1 MDAVYRM
8 VDHRDVD
15 LCLLQHE
22 TCKGGMMAVSV
33 WRQVLTLPVIVIAMG
48 YFVDIYDLILFGV
61 VRVNSLTELG
71 LDKEGITLWGS
82 YILNAQMG
90 GMLIGGI
97 LWGIL
102 GDKKGRLSVLFA
114 SIILYSIA
122 NFLNAF
128 VTNVEQ
134 YALLRFIAGIGLAG
148 ELGAGVTLVAEI
160 LPKELRGYGVMSIAA
175 FGVLGV
181 VAANI
186 VAQEFAWRN
195 AYIIGGILGFSL
207 LILRLRVRESAMFEH
222 HVSDDVK
229 RGHFFA
235 LFTHKKLF
243 GKYIKAIVIG
253 MPLWYVVGILVM
265 FSPEFAKALNI
276 IGEVT
281 AGQALMYTYIGLS
294 VGDLASGYLSQQ
306 MKSRKRAYT
315 IFMVLSLI
323 SVFYYFTLSGATA
336 QSFYIAVFLLGVFCG
351 YWALFITMA
360 AEQFG
365 TNIRATVATT
375 VPNFVRGSVVPI
387 TSSFMALKGSMGVLG
402 SAAVVGAVVFT
413 IALVALYFTRETFH
427 EDLDYI
433 EA

>member
-1 MDAVYRM
+1 M
-8 VDHRDVD
+8 
-15 LCLLQHE
+15 
-22 TCKGGMMAVSV
+22 TSV
-33 WRQVLTLPVIVIAMG
+33 MRQVLTLPVIVIAMG

-61 VRVNSLTELG
+61 VRVQSLTELG
-71 LDKEGITLWGS
+71 LDKEAITLWGS
-82 YILNAQMG
+82 IILNAQMS

-114 SIILYSIA
+114 SIILYSVA

-160 LPKELRGYGVMSIAA
+160 LPKELRGYGIMSIAA

-181 VAANI
+181 VAANL
-186 VAQEFAWRN
+186 VTEVFAWRN
-195 AYIIGGILGFSL
+195 AYIIGGVLGFML
-207 LILRLRVRESAMFEH
+207 LVLRFRVKESAMFEH
-222 HVSDDVK
+222 HASDDVK

-243 GKYIKAIVIG
+243 VKYIKAIVIG
-253 MPLWYVVGILVM
+253 MPLWYVVGVLVM
-265 FSPEFAKALNI
+265 FSPEFAKALSI
-276 IGEVT
+276 SGEVT
-281 AGQALMYTYIGLS
+281 AGQALMYCYIGLS
-294 VGDLASGYLSQQ
+294 VGDLASGYISQQ
-306 MKSRKRAYT
+306 MKSRKRAYA
-315 IFMVLSLI
+315 IFLILSVLS
-323 SVFYYFTLSGATA
+323 VVYYFTLSGATA
-336 QSFYIAVFLLGVFCG
+336 SSFYVALFFLGVFCG

-387 TSSFMALKGSMGVLG
+387 TSSFMLLKGSLGVLG
-402 SAAVVGAVVFT
+402 SAAVVGSVVFS
-413 IALVALYFTRETFH
+413 IGLIALYFTRETFH

>member
-1 MDAVYRM
+1 M
-8 VDHRDVD
+8 
-15 LCLLQHE
+15 
-22 TCKGGMMAVSV
+22 TVSL

-61 VRVNSLTELG
+61 VRVESLTELG
-71 LDKEGITLWGS
+71 LDKEAITLWGS
-82 YILNAQMG
+82 FILNAQMG

-114 SIILYSIA
+114 SIILYSVA
-122 NFLNAF
+122 NLLNAF

-186 VAQEFAWRN
+186 VAENFAWRN
-195 AYIIGGILGFSL
+195 AYILGGVLGFL
-207 LILRLRVRESAMFEH
+207 LLVLRFRVRESAMFEH
-222 HVSDDVK
+222 HASDDVK

-243 GKYIKAIVIG
+243 SKYIKAIVIG

-265 FSPEFAKALNI
+265 FSPEFAKALAI
-276 IGEVT
+276 DGEVS
-281 AGQALMYTYIGLS
+281 AGTALMYTYIGLS

-306 MKSRKRAYT
+306 LKSRKRAYT
-315 IFMVLSLI
+315 IFMVLSGI
-323 SVFYYFTLSGATA
+323 SVLYYFTLSGASA
-336 QSFYIAVFLLGVFCG
+336 QSFYIAVFLLGLFCG

-387 TSSFMALKGSMGVLG
+387 TSSFMLLKQSMGVLG
-402 SAAVVGAVVFT
+402 SAAIVGSVVFT

-433 EA
+433 EV

>member
-1 MDAVYRM
+1 
-8 VDHRDVD
+8 
-15 LCLLQHE
+15 
-22 TCKGGMMAVSV
+22 MALSL

-61 VRVNSLTELG
+61 VRVESLSELG
-71 LDKEGITLWGS
+71 LSKEEITSWGTI
-82 YILNAQMG
+82 ILNAQMA
-90 GMLIGGI
+90 GMLLGGI
-97 LWGIL
+97 LWGVL

-114 SIILYSIA
+114 SIILYSSA

-134 YALLRFIAGIGLAG
+134 YALLRLIAGIGLAG

-186 VAQEFAWRN
+186 VAEHFAWRN
-195 AYIIGGILGFSL
+195 AYIIGGVLGFL
-207 LILRLRVRESAMFEH
+207 LLVLRFRVKESSMFEH
-222 HVSDDVK
+222 HASDEVK
-229 RGHFFA
+229 RGQFLS

-243 GKYIKAIVIG
+243 SRYVKAIVIG
-253 MPLWYVVGILVM
+253 MPLWYVVGVLVM
-265 FSPEFAKALNI
+265 FSPEFASALSLQ
-276 IGEVT
+276 GEVS
-281 AGQALMYTYIGLS
+281 AGAALMYCYIGLS
-294 VGDLASGYLSQQ
+294 IGDLASGYLSQK
-306 MKSRKRAYT
+306 MRSRKRAYFL
-315 IFMVLSLI
+315 FMLLSLA
-323 SVFYYFTLSGATA
+323 SVLFYFMLEGA
-336 QSFYIAVFLLGVFCG
+336 SVELFYGCVFFLGVFCG

-387 TSSFMALKGSMGVLG
+387 TSSFMLLKESMGALG
-402 SAAVVGAVVFT
+402 SAAVVGGVTFSIAF
-413 IALVALYFTRETFH
+413 IALYYTRETFH
-427 EDLDYI
+427 EDLDYV
-433 EA
+433 EASI

>member
-1 MDAVYRM
+1 MSM
-8 VDHRDVD
+8 SST
-15 LCLLQHE
+15 L
-22 TCKGGMMAVSV
+22 
-33 WRQVLTLPVIVIAMG
+33 RQVLTLPVIVIAMG

-61 VRVNSLTELG
+61 VRVESLTELG
-71 LDKEGITLWGS
+71 LDKEGITYWGS
-82 YILNAQMG
+82 IILNAQMA

-114 SIILYSIA
+114 SIILYSVA
-122 NFLNAF
+122 NLLNAF
-128 VTNVEQ
+128 VTDVEQ

-160 LPKELRGYGVMSIAA
+160 LPKELRGYGVMTIAA

-186 VAQEFAWRN
+186 VAEHFAWRN
-195 AYIIGGILGFSL
+195 AYIIGGVLGFML
-207 LILRLRVRESAMFEH
+207 LVLRFRVRESAMFEH
-222 HVSDDVK
+222 HVSDDIK
-229 RGHFFA
+229 RGQFFA
-235 LFTHKKLF
+235 LFAHRRLLA
-243 GKYIKAIVIG
+243 KYIKAIVIG
-253 MPLWYVVGILVM
+253 MPLWYVVGVLVM
-265 FSPEFAKALNI
+265 FSPEFAQALSI
-276 IGEVT
+276 QGEVS
-281 AGQALMYTYIGLS
+281 AGAALMYTYIGLS

-306 MKSRKRAYT
+306 MRSRKKAYAV
-315 IFMVLSLI
+315 FMGLSVVSVL
-323 SVFYYFTLSGATA
+323 YYFTLSGASA
-336 QSFYIAVFLLGVFCG
+336 EMFYMAAFFLGVFCG

-375 VPNFVRGSVVPI
+375 VPNFVRGAVVPI
-387 TSSFMALKGSMGVLG
+387 TSSFMLLKESMGVLG
-402 SAAVVGAVVFT
+402 SAAVVGAVTFS
-413 IALVALYFTRETFH
+413 IALIALYYTRETFH

>member
-1 MDAVYRM
+1 
-8 VDHRDVD
+8 
-15 LCLLQHE
+15 
-22 TCKGGMMAVSV
+22 MAVSV

-61 VRVNSLTELG
+61 VRVESLGELG
-71 LDKEGITLWGS
+71 LNKEEITSWGTI
-82 YILNAQMG
+82 ILNAQMA

-114 SIILYSIA
+114 SIVLYSAA

-134 YALLRFIAGIGLAG
+134 YALLRFIAGVGLAG

-186 VAQEFAWRN
+186 VAEHFAWRN
-195 AYIIGGILGFSL
+195 AYIIGGVLGFLL
-207 LILRLRVRESAMFEH
+207 LILRFRVKESAIFEH

-229 RGHFFA
+229 RGHFFS
-235 LFTHKKLF
+235 LFSKKKLLS
-243 GKYIKAIVIG
+243 KYIKAIVIG
-253 MPLWYVVGILVM
+253 MPLWYVVGVLVM
-265 FSPEFAKALNI
+265 FSPEFATALSI
-276 IGEVT
+276 QGEVS
-281 AGQALMYTYIGLS
+281 AGTALMYCYIGLS
-294 VGDLASGYLSQQ
+294 IGDLASGYLSQK
-306 MKSRKRAYT
+306 MRSRKGAYI
-315 IFMVLSLI
+315 IFMVLSLASVI
-323 SVFYYFTLSGATA
+323 SYFMLSGATA
-336 QSFYIAVFLLGVFCG
+336 FSFYTCVFFLGVFCG

-387 TSSFMALKGSMGVLG
+387 TSSFMLLKESMGVLG
-402 SAAVVGAVVFT
+402 SAAIVGAVTFS
-413 IALVALYFTRETFH
+413 IAFIALYFTRETFH

>member
-1 MDAVYRM
+1 
-8 VDHRDVD
+8 
-15 LCLLQHE
+15 
-22 TCKGGMMAVSV
+22 MAISV

-61 VRVNSLTELG
+61 VRVESLSELG

-82 YILNAQMG
+82 YILNAQMA

-114 SIILYSIA
+114 SIILYSVA
-122 NFLNAF
+122 NLLNAF

-134 YALLRFIAGIGLAG
+134 YTILRFIAGIGLAG

-160 LPKELRGYGVMSIAA
+160 LPKELRGYGVMTIAA

-181 VAANI
+181 VAAKG
-186 VAQEFAWRN
+186 VAGYFEWRN
-195 AYIIGGILGFSL
+195 AYIIGGVLGFML
-207 LILRLRVRESAMFEH
+207 LALRFRVRESAMFEH
-222 HVSDDVK
+222 NLSDDIK
-229 RGHFFA
+229 RGQFFA

-243 GKYIKAIVIG
+243 TKYIKAIVIG

-265 FSPEFAKALNI
+265 FSPEFATALSI
-276 IGEVT
+276 QGEVT
-281 AGQALMYTYIGLS
+281 AGSALMYTYIGLS

-306 MKSRKRAYT
+306 MRSRKKAYT
-315 IFMVLSLI
+315 IFMALSLL
-323 SVFYYFTLSGATA
+323 SVIYYFTLQGASA
-336 QSFYIAVFLLGVFCG
+336 DAFYIAVFLLGVFCG

-387 TSSFMALKGSMGVLG
+387 TSSFMLLKESMGVLG
-402 SAAVVGAVVFT
+402 AAATVGSVVFV
-413 IALVALYFTRETFH
+413 IALVALYYTRETFH

>member
-1 MDAVYRM
+1 MNN
-8 VDHRDVD
+8 
-15 LCLLQHE
+15 
-22 TCKGGMMAVSV
+22 VSV

-61 VRVNSLTELG
+61 VRVSSLSELG
-71 LDKEGITLWGS
+71 LDKDGVTLWGS
-82 YILNAQMG
+82 YILNAQMA

-114 SIILYSIA
+114 SIILYSVA
-122 NFLNAF
+122 NLLNAF

-181 VAANI
+181 VAAKVI
-186 VAQEFAWRN
+186 AGYAAWRN
-195 AYIIGGILGFSL
+195 AYIIGGILGFL
-207 LILRLRVRESAMFEH
+207 LLALRFRVRESAMFEH
-222 HVSDDVK
+222 NLSEDIK
-229 RGHFFA
+229 RGQFFA

-243 GKYIKAIVIG
+243 SKYIKAIVIG

-265 FSPEFAKALNI
+265 FSPEFAAALSI
-276 IGEVT
+276 QGEVT
-281 AGQALMYTYIGLS
+281 AGSALMCTYIGLS
-294 VGDLASGYLSQQ
+294 IGDLASGYLSQK
-306 MKSRKRAYT
+306 MHSRKKAYT
-315 IFMVLSLI
+315 IFMVFSLA
-323 SVFYYFTLSGATA
+323 SVIYYFTLHGSSADA
-336 QSFYIAVFLLGVFCG
+336 FYIAVFMLGVFCG

-387 TSSFMALKGSMGVLG
+387 TSSFMMLKESMGVLG
-402 SAAVVGAVVFT
+402 SAATVGAVVFV
-413 IALVALYFTRETFH
+413 IALVALYYTRETFH

>member
-1 MDAVYRM
+1 
-8 VDHRDVD
+8 
-15 LCLLQHE
+15 
-22 TCKGGMMAVSV
+22 MMGTSV
-33 WRQVLTLPVIVIAMG
+33 WRQVLTIPVIVIAMG

-61 VRVNSLTELG
+61 VRVESLTELG

-82 YILNAQMG
+82 IILNAQMA

-128 VTNVEQ
+128 VTDVEQ

-160 LPKELRGYGVMSIAA
+160 LPKELRGYGVMTIAA

-186 VAQEFAWRN
+186 VAEHFAWRN
-195 AYIIGGILGFSL
+195 AYILGGILGFL
-207 LILRLRVRESAMFEH
+207 LLVLRFRVRESEIFTH
-222 HVSDDVK
+222 HVADDVK
-229 RGHFFA
+229 RGQFFS
-235 LFTHKKLF
+235 LFAHKKLF
-243 GKYIKAIVIG
+243 SKYIKAIVIG
-253 MPLWYVVGILVM
+253 MPLWYVVGVLVM
-265 FSPEFAKALNI
+265 FSPEFAQALSI
-276 IGEVT
+276 QGEVS

-294 VGDLASGYLSQQ
+294 VGDLASGYLSQKMQ
-306 MKSRKRAYT
+306 SRKKAYT
-315 IFMVLSLI
+315 VFMVLSLA
-323 SVFYYFTLSGATA
+323 SVVYYFTLAGECAS
-336 QSFYIAVFLLGVFCG
+336 SFYIAAFLLGVFCG

-387 TSSFMALKGSMGVLG
+387 TSSFMLLKESLGVLG
-402 SAAVVGAVVFT
+402 SAAVVGSAVFA
-413 IALVALYFTRETFH
+413 IALVALYYTRETFH

>member
-1 MDAVYRM
+1 
-8 VDHRDVD
+8 
-15 LCLLQHE
+15 
-22 TCKGGMMAVSV
+22 MAVSV

-61 VRVNSLTELG
+61 VRVESLGELG
-71 LDKEGITLWGS
+71 LNKEEITSWGTI
-82 YILNAQMG
+82 ILNAQMA

-114 SIILYSIA
+114 SIVLYSAA

-134 YALLRFIAGIGLAG
+134 YALLRFIAGVGLAG

-186 VAQEFAWRN
+186 VAEHFAWRN
-195 AYIIGGILGFSL
+195 AYIIGGVLGFLL
-207 LILRLRVRESAMFEH
+207 LILRFRVKESAIFEH

-229 RGHFFA
+229 RGHFFS
-235 LFTHKKLF
+235 LFSKKKLLS
-243 GKYIKAIVIG
+243 KYIKAIVIG
-253 MPLWYVVGILVM
+253 MPLWYVVGVLVM
-265 FSPEFAKALNI
+265 FSPEFATALSI
-276 IGEVT
+276 QGEVS
-281 AGQALMYTYIGLS
+281 AGGALMYCYIGLS
-294 VGDLASGYLSQQ
+294 IGDLASGYLSQK
-306 MKSRKRAYT
+306 MRSRKGAYI
-315 IFMVLSLI
+315 IFMVLSLA
-323 SVFYYFTLSGATA
+323 SVVSYFMLSGATA
-336 QSFYIAVFLLGVFCG
+336 SSFYTCVFFLGVFCG

-387 TSSFMALKGSMGVLG
+387 TSSFMLLKESMGALG
-402 SAAVVGAVVFT
+402 SAAIVGAVTFS
-413 IALVALYFTRETFH
+413 IAFIALYFTRETFH

>member
-1 MDAVYRM
+1 
-8 VDHRDVD
+8 
-15 LCLLQHE
+15 
-22 TCKGGMMAVSV
+22 MAVSV

-61 VRVNSLTELG
+61 VRVESLGELG
-71 LDKEGITLWGS
+71 LNKEEITSWGAI
-82 YILNAQMG
+82 ILNAQMV

-97 LWGIL
+97 LWGVL

-114 SIILYSIA
+114 SIVLYSAA

-134 YALLRFIAGIGLAG
+134 YALLRFIAGVGLAG

-186 VAQEFAWRN
+186 VAEHFAWRN
-195 AYIIGGILGFSL
+195 AYIIGGVLGFL
-207 LILRLRVRESAMFEH
+207 LLVLRFRVKESAMFEH

-229 RGHFFA
+229 RGQFFS
-235 LFTHKKLF
+235 LFSKKKLLS
-243 GKYIKAIVIG
+243 KYIKAIVIG
-253 MPLWYVVGILVM
+253 MPLWYVVGVLVM
-265 FSPEFAKALNI
+265 FSPEFATALSI
-276 IGEVT
+276 QGEVS
-281 AGQALMYTYIGLS
+281 AGSALMYCYIGLS
-294 VGDLASGYLSQQ
+294 IGDLASGYLSQK
-306 MKSRKRAYT
+306 MRSRKGAYI
-315 IFMVLSLI
+315 IFMVLSLASVI
-323 SVFYYFTLSGATA
+323 SYFMLSGATA
-336 QSFYIAVFLLGVFCG
+336 ASFYTCVFFLGIFCG

-387 TSSFMALKGSMGVLG
+387 TSSFMFLKESMGALG
-402 SAAVVGAVVFT
+402 SAAIVGAVTFS
-413 IALVALYFTRETFH
+413 IAFVALYFTRETFH
-427 EDLDYI
+427 EALDYI

>member
-1 MDAVYRM
+1 MSM
-8 VDHRDVD
+8 
-15 LCLLQHE
+15 
-22 TCKGGMMAVSV
+22 SV
-33 WRQVLTLPVIVIAMG
+33 IRQVLTLPVIVIAMG

-61 VRVNSLTELG
+61 VRVESLTELG
-71 LDKEGITLWGS
+71 LDKEGITYWGS
-82 YILNAQMG
+82 VILNAQMA

-97 LWGIL
+97 LWGVL
-102 GDKKGRLSVLFA
+102 GDKRGRLSVLFA
-114 SIILYSIA
+114 SIILYSVA
-122 NFLNAF
+122 NLLNAF

-134 YALLRFIAGIGLAG
+134 YAILRFIAGIGLAG

-160 LPKELRGYGVMSIAA
+160 LPKELRGYGIMAIAS

-186 VAQEFAWRN
+186 IADLFAWRN
-195 AYIIGGILGFSL
+195 AYIIGGVLGFLL
-207 LILRLRVRESAMFEH
+207 LILRFRVRESAMFEH
-222 HVSDDVK
+222 HLSDDIK
-229 RGHFFA
+229 RGQFFA

-265 FSPEFAKALNI
+265 FSPEFAVALSI
-276 IGEVT
+276 QGEVS
-281 AGQALMYTYIGLS
+281 AGAALMYTYIGLS
-294 VGDLASGYLSQQ
+294 VGDLASGYLSQRL
-306 MKSRKRAYT
+306 KSRKRAYAL
-315 IFMVLSLI
+315 FMFLSVASVL
-323 SVFYYFTLSGATA
+323 YYFTLSGASA
-336 QSFYIAVFLLGVFCG
+336 EMFYVAAFLLGVFCG

-387 TSSFMALKGSMGVLG
+387 TSSFMLLKESMGVLG
-402 SAAVVGAVVFT
+402 SAAVVGSVVFV
-413 IALVALYFTRETFH
+413 IALVALYYTRETFH

-433 EA
+433 EV

>member
-1 MDAVYRM
+1 MSRSV
-8 VDHRDVD
+8 
-15 LCLLQHE
+15 
-22 TCKGGMMAVSV
+22 VS
-33 WRQVLTLPVIVIAMG
+33 QVLTLPVIVIAMG

-61 VRVNSLTELG
+61 VRVESLTELG

-82 YILNAQMG
+82 IILNAQMA

-114 SIILYSIA
+114 SIILYSVA
-122 NFLNAF
+122 NLLNAF

-134 YALLRFIAGIGLAG
+134 YAILRFIAGIGLAG

-160 LPKELRGYGVMSIAA
+160 LPKEIRGYGVMAIAA

-186 VAQEFAWRN
+186 VAEHFAWRN
-195 AYIIGGILGFSL
+195 AYIIGGVLGFML
-207 LILRLRVRESAMFEH
+207 LILRFRVRESSMFEH
-222 HVSDDVK
+222 HVSDDIK
-229 RGHFFA
+229 RGHFFG

-243 GKYIKAIVIG
+243 SKYIKAIVIG
-253 MPLWYVVGILVM
+253 MPLWYVVGVLVM
-265 FSPEFAKALNI
+265 FSPEFAKALSI
-276 IGEVT
+276 EGEVS
-281 AGQALMYTYIGLS
+281 AGEALMYCYIGLS
-294 VGDLASGYLSQQ
+294 VGDLASGYISQQ

-315 IFMVLSLI
+315 LFMVFSVLSVI
-323 SVFYYFTLSGATA
+323 YYFTLSGASA
-336 QSFYIAVFLLGVFCG
+336 ELFYVSVFFLGLFCG

-387 TSSFMALKGSMGVLG
+387 TSSFMLLKDSLGVLG
-402 SAAVVGAVVFT
+402 SAAVVGAVTFS
-413 IALVALYFTRETFH
+413 IALVALYYTRETFH

-433 EA
+433 EV

>member
-1 MDAVYRM
+1 MS
-8 VDHRDVD
+8 
-15 LCLLQHE
+15 
-22 TCKGGMMAVSV
+22 TSV

-61 VRVNSLTELG
+61 VRVSSLTELG

-82 YILNAQMG
+82 YILNAQMA

-97 LWGIL
+97 LWGIM

-114 SIILYSIA
+114 SIILYSVA
-122 NFLNAF
+122 NLLNAF

-160 LPKELRGYGVMSIAA
+160 LPKELRGYGVMAIAA

-186 VAQEFAWRN
+186 VAENFAWRN
-195 AYIIGGILGFSL
+195 AYIFGGALGFL
-207 LILRLRVRESAMFEH
+207 LLVLRFRVRESAMFEH
-222 HVSDDVK
+222 HASGDVK
-229 RGHFFA
+229 RGQFFA

-243 GKYIKAIVIG
+243 NKYIKAIVIG

-265 FSPEFAKALNI
+265 FSPEFAKALMI
-276 IGEVT
+276 EGEIK

-294 VGDLASGYLSQQ
+294 IGDLASGYLSQ
-306 MKSRKRAYT
+306 MMRSRKRAYT
-315 IFMVLSLI
+315 IFMALSVV
-323 SVFYYFTLSGATA
+323 SVIYYFTLSGASA
-336 QSFYIAVFLLGVFCG
+336 QSFYIAMFLLGVFCG

-387 TSSFMALKGSMGVLG
+387 TSSFMLLKESMGVLG
-402 SAAVVGAVVFT
+402 SAATVGAVVFT

>member
-1 MDAVYRM
+1 MN
-8 VDHRDVD
+8 
-15 LCLLQHE
+15 
-22 TCKGGMMAVSV
+22 GMSTI
-33 WRQVLTLPVIVIAMG
+33 RQVLTLPVVVIAMG

-61 VRVNSLTELG
+61 VRVESLGELG
-71 LDKEGITLWGS
+71 LDKEGITYWGS
-82 YILNAQMG
+82 IILNAQMA

-97 LWGIL
+97 LWGVL
-102 GDKKGRLSVLFA
+102 GDKRGRLSVLFA

-122 NFLNAF
+122 NLLNAF

-134 YALLRFIAGIGLAG
+134 YTILRFIAGIGLAG

-160 LPKELRGYGVMSIAA
+160 LPKELRGYGVMAIAS

-186 VAQEFAWRN
+186 VADLFAWRN
-195 AYIIGGILGFSL
+195 AYIIGGLLGFL
-207 LILRLRVRESAMFEH
+207 LLVLRFRVRESEMFIH
-222 HVSDDVK
+222 HLSDEIK
-229 RGHFFA
+229 RGQFFA

-265 FSPEFAKALNI
+265 FSPEFATALSI
-276 IGEVT
+276 KGEVT
-281 AGQALMYTYIGLS
+281 AGAALMYTYIGLS

-306 MKSRKRAYT
+306 MRSRKKAYAL
-315 IFMVLSLI
+315 FMGLSVA
-323 SVFYYFTLSGATA
+323 SVAYYFTLTGSSAEA
-336 QSFYIAVFLLGVFCG
+336 FYVAAFLLGVFCG

-387 TSSFMALKGSMGVLG
+387 TSSFMVLKESMGVLG
-402 SAAVVGAVVFT
+402 SAAVVGTVVFT
-413 IALVALYFTRETFH
+413 IALIALYYTRETFH
-427 EDLDYI
+427 EDLDYL